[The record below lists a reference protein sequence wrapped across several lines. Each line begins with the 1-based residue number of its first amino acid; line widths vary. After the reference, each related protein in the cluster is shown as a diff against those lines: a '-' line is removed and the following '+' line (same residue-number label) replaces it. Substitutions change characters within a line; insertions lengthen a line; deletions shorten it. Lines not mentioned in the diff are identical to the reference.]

1 MTVDPTT
8 EPAADLVWVV
18 TTETDPWCTPEAAVE
33 VTDMDVFPE
42 VLVRTDQPRQ
52 EIEGFGVCFNE
63 LGWTSLSR
71 LSEAERADVMREIFS
86 PEGGNA
92 SVCRM
97 PVGANELSIDWYS

>member
-1 MTVDPTT
+1 MTADPTT
-8 EPAADLVWVV
+8 EPAADPIWVV

-52 EIEGFGVCFNE
+52 EIEGFGACFNE

-71 LSEAERADVMREIFS
+71 GR
-86 PEGGNA
+86 
-92 SVCRM
+92 
-97 PVGANELSIDWYS
+97 